1 MNSHFGDR
9 SYRILKVLN
18 DREKTKTHL
27 VEDANLPESKFIVKQ
42 LRYSNSNTQNLRIL
56 SRLFNAK
63 AAILQK
69 LAQEHD
75 QIQKLIACFEE
86 NEEFYIIKEFIPGL
100 PLTDEILPGQPLKE
114 DQVISLLSE
123 ILEIL
128 VFIHSNGVIHQNI
141 KPANII
147 RRESDKKFVL
157 VDFNTVN
164 EAINTTVENIEYLP
178 EEQIKGNLKYNSD
191 IYALGIVAIAALLGL
206 PTNEISKLRSQ
217 KNQLTGEIIW
227 QNKILKFNKKLVKI
241 INKMVRV
248 DYRKRYQYATEV
260 LDDLKKLANIEYQQ
274 QNQHQ
279 KQLFLMMTGIASC
292 ATLGVMTWFFQLPK
306 SESNPQQKLYQEG
319 VNKYDAG
326 NYEAAVKDFSQLIEL
341 EPQNALAYNKRGDAY
356 YRLGDYEQAQ
366 ADSSQA
372 ILLNPQD
379 ANAYYDR
386 AFALYE
392 LGNYKEAIA
401 NYTEA
406 IKLNS
411 QDAYAYYG
419 RGLAR
424 VQLKD
429 NKGALGDF
437 TKAIAIKAQYT
448 EAYLQRGI
456 LRRRLRLR
464 QAAIQDF
471 DTIIKINP
479 SDAKAYYQRGLTQV
493 INKQKN
499 AGIQDYSDA
508 ININPKYIEAY
519 LNRGDVYS
527 DLGNKIEAT
536 EDYNK
541 ILQLD
546 PKFIAA
552 YIHRGIH
559 RFSFGDYK
567 GAIQDYTEA
576 LKLDPNDAAAYNNRG
591 NAYLELGNKKAANQ
605 DYSQAIAIDPNNALA
620 YYNRG
625 VIRAKQKNKQGAIAD
640 FKKAGKLF
648 QQQDEKDSYQ
658 DAQREIAI
666 LQNKSAG
673 AKTTRP
679 KSGKREKKVSGE

>member
-1 MNSHFGDR
+1 MDSHFLDR
-9 SYRILKVLN
+9 RYRILKVLN
-18 DREKTKTHL
+18 DREKAKTYL
-27 VEDANLPESKFIVKQ
+27 AEDINLPGKQFVVKR
-42 LRYSNSNTQNLRIL
+42 LYLSTSNPQNLTIL
-56 SRLFNAK
+56 HRLLDN
-63 AAILQK
+63 K
-69 LAQEHD
+69 LITLEQLGQEHD
-75 QIQKLIACFEE
+75 QIQKLVAYFEE
-86 NEEFYIIKEFIPGL
+86 NEEFYLVQEFIPGL
-100 PLTDEILPGQPLKE
+100 PLTDEILPAQPLRE
-114 DQVISLLSE
+114 DQVITLLSE

-128 VFIHSNGVIHQNI
+128 VVVHSRGVIHQDI
-141 KPANII
+141 KPENII
-147 RRESDKKFVL
+147 RRDSDKKLVL
-157 VDFNTVN
+157 VDFNTINEVSTNFNSLEYIPIEQVN
-164 EAINTTVENIEYLP
+164 
-178 EEQIKGNLKYNSD
+178 GNLKYNSD

-206 PTNEISKLRSQ
+206 PTNEISHLRSQ
-217 KNQLTGEIIW
+217 KNRLTGEIVW
-227 QNKILKFNKKLVKI
+227 QNKDLKINKKLVKI
-241 INKMVRV
+241 INKMVRF

-260 LDDLKKLANIEYQQ
+260 LDDLKKLTSVEGEQ
-274 QNQHQ
+274 QNQHP
-279 KQLFLMMTGIASC
+279 KKLFIAMTGIAGC
-292 ATLGVMTWFFQLPK
+292 FALGVTGWFFQLPK
-306 SESNPQQKLYQEG
+306 SESNAQKKLYQEG
-319 VNKYDAG
+319 VNKYDIA
-326 NYEAAVKDFSQLIEL
+326 NYEGAIRDFSQLIQL
-341 EPQNALAYNKRGDAY
+341 EPKNALAYNKRGDAY

-372 ILLNPQD
+372 ISLNPED

-386 AFALYE
+386 GFALYE
-392 LGNYKEAIA
+392 LGKYKEAIA
-401 NYTEA
+401 DYTQA

-424 VQLKD
+424 VQIKE

-437 TKAIAIKAQYT
+437 SKAIAIKPEYT

-456 LRRRLRLR
+456 LRRRLKLR
-464 QAAIQDF
+464 QASIQDF
-471 DTIIKINP
+471 DKIIKINP

-493 INKQKN
+493 INKQKY
-499 AGIQDYSDA
+499 AALKDYSDA

-519 LNRGDVYS
+519 LNRGDIYS

-536 EDYNK
+536 EDYNT

-567 GAIQDYTEA
+567 GAIQDYSEA

-605 DYSQAIAIDPNNALA
+605 DYSQAIAIDANNALA

-640 FKKAGKLF
+640 FKKAAKLF
-648 QQQDEKDSYQ
+648 QQQGEKDSYQ

-666 LQNKSAG
+666 LQNKSVAG
-673 AKTTRP
+673 KTTRP
-679 KSGKREKKVSGE
+679 KSGRREKKGSRE

>member
-1 MNSHFGDR
+1 MNSHFLDGR
-9 SYRILKVLN
+9 YRILKVLN
-18 DREKTKTHL
+18 DGEKAKTYL
-27 VEDANLPESKFIVKQ
+27 TEDVNFPVKQFVVKQ
-42 LRYSNSNTQNLRIL
+42 LHRATENAQSLAIL
-56 SRLFNAK
+56 HRLFASK
-63 AAILQK
+63 ATTLEQ
-69 LAQEHD
+69 LGQEHD
-75 QIQKLIACFEE
+75 QIQKLVGYFEE
-86 NEEFYIIKEFIPGL
+86 NEQFYLVEEFIPGL
-100 PLTDEILPGQPLKE
+100 PLTEEILPGQPLNE
-114 DQVISLLSE
+114 DQVINLLSE

-128 VFIHSNGVIHQNI
+128 VVVHSRGVIHQDI
-141 KPANII
+141 KPENII
-147 RRESDKKFVL
+147 RRDSDKKLVL
-157 VDFNTVN
+157 VDFNTIN
-164 EAINTTVENIEYLP
+164 EAIANFERLEYMPIE
-178 EEQIKGNLKYNSD
+178 QANGNLKYNSD
-191 IYALGIVAIAALLGL
+191 IYALGVVAIAALLGL
-206 PTNEISKLRSQ
+206 PRNEISHLRNQ
-217 KNQLTGEIIW
+217 KNRLTGEMVW
-227 QNKILKFNKKLVKI
+227 ENKNLKINKKLAKI

-260 LDDLKKLANIEYQQ
+260 LDDLKKLTSLEQ
-274 QNQHQ
+274 QNQYQ
-279 KQLFLMMTGIASC
+279 KKLFLVMTGIVGC
-292 ATLGVMTWFFQLPK
+292 VTLGVATWFLQLPK
-306 SESNPQQKLYQEG
+306 FESNPQKKLYQEG
-319 VNKYDAG
+319 INKYDAA
-326 NYEAAVKDFSQLIEL
+326 NYEGAIQDFNQLIEL
-341 EPQNALAYNKRGDAY
+341 EPKNALAYNKRGDAY

-366 ADSSQA
+366 ADSSEA

-386 AFALYE
+386 GFALYG
-392 LGNYKEAIA
+392 LGKYKEAIA
-401 NYTEA
+401 DYTQA

-437 TKAIAIKAQYT
+437 SKAIAIKPEYS

-456 LRRRLRLR
+456 LRRRLKLP

-471 DTIIKINP
+471 DRIIKIDP

-493 INKQKN
+493 INKQKY
-499 AGIQDYSDA
+499 AALQDYSDA

-519 LNRGDVYS
+519 LNRGDIYS

-536 EDYNK
+536 EDYNT
-541 ILQLD
+541 ILQID

-567 GAIQDYTEA
+567 GAIEDYSEA

-605 DYSQAIAIDPNNALA
+605 DYSQAIAIDANNALA

-625 VIRAKQKNKQGAIAD
+625 VIRAKQKNRQGAIAD
-640 FKKAGKLF
+640 FKKAAKLF
-648 QQQDEKDSYQ
+648 QQQGQKDSYQ

-666 LQNKSAG
+666 LQNRSAAG
-673 AKTTRP
+673 KTTRP
-679 KSGKREKKVSGE
+679 KSGRRE

>member
-1 MNSHFGDR
+1 MNSHFLDR
-9 SYRILKVLN
+9 RYRILKVLN
-18 DREKTKTHL
+18 DGEKAKTYL
-27 VEDANLPESKFIVKQ
+27 TEDVNLPVKQFVVKQ
-42 LRYSNSNTQNLRIL
+42 LHRATENAQSLAIL
-56 SRLFNAK
+56 HRLFASK
-63 AAILQK
+63 ATTLEQ
-69 LAQEHD
+69 LGQEHD
-75 QIQKLIACFEE
+75 QIQKLVGYFEE
-86 NEEFYIIKEFIPGL
+86 NEQFYLVEEFIPGL
-100 PLTDEILPGQPLKE
+100 PLTEEILSGQPLSE
-114 DQVISLLSE
+114 DQVINLLSE

-128 VFIHSNGVIHQNI
+128 VVVHSRGVIHQDI
-141 KPANII
+141 KPENII
-147 RRESDKKFVL
+147 RRDSDKKLVL
-157 VDFNTVN
+157 VDFNTIN
-164 EAINTTVENIEYLP
+164 EAIANFEGLEYIPIE
-178 EEQIKGNLKYNSD
+178 QANGNLKYNSD
-191 IYALGIVAIAALLGL
+191 IYALGVVAIAALLGL
-206 PTNEISKLRSQ
+206 PRNKISHLRSQ
-217 KNQLTGEIIW
+217 KNRLTGEMVW
-227 QNKILKFNKKLVKI
+227 QNKHLKINKKLAKI

-260 LDDLKKLANIEYQQ
+260 LDDLKKLTSLEQ

-279 KQLFLMMTGIASC
+279 KKLFLVMTGIFGC
-292 ATLGVMTWFFQLPK
+292 VTLGVATWFLQLPK
-306 SESNPQQKLYQEG
+306 FESNPQKKLYQEG
-319 VNKYDAG
+319 INKYDAAD
-326 NYEAAVKDFSQLIEL
+326 YEGAIQDFNQLIEL
-341 EPQNALAYNKRGDAY
+341 EPKNALAYNKRGDAY

-366 ADSSQA
+366 ADSSEA

-386 AFALYE
+386 GFALYG
-392 LGNYKEAIA
+392 LGKYKEANA
-401 NYTEA
+401 DYTQA

-411 QDAYAYYG
+411 QDANAYYG

-437 TKAIAIKAQYT
+437 SKAIAIKPEYT

-456 LRRRLRLR
+456 LRRRLKLP

-471 DTIIKINP
+471 DRIIKIDP

-493 INKQKN
+493 INKQKY
-499 AGIQDYSDA
+499 AALQDYSDA

-519 LNRGDVYS
+519 LNRGDIYS

-536 EDYNK
+536 EDYNT
-541 ILQLD
+541 ILQID

-567 GAIQDYTEA
+567 GAIEDYSEA

-605 DYSQAIAIDPNNALA
+605 DYSQAIAIDANNALA

-640 FKKAGKLF
+640 FKKAAKLF
-648 QQQDEKDSYQ
+648 QQQGQKDSYQ

-666 LQNKSAG
+666 LQNRSTG
-673 AKTTRP
+673 GKTTRP
-679 KSGKREKKVSGE
+679 KSGRRE

>member
-1 MNSHFGDR
+1 MNSHLLDGR
-9 SYRILKVLN
+9 YRILKVLN
-18 DREKTKTHL
+18 DGEKAKTYL
-27 VEDANLPESKFIVKQ
+27 AEDVNLPVKQFVVKQ
-42 LRYSNSNTQNLRIL
+42 LNFPTKNPQNLTIL
-56 SRLFNAK
+56 HRLFANK
-63 AAILQK
+63 VTTLEQ
-69 LAQEHD
+69 LGQEHD
-75 QIQKLIACFEE
+75 QIQKLVAYFEE
-86 NEEFYIIKEFIPGL
+86 NEEFYIVQEFIPGL
-100 PLTDEILPGQPLKE
+100 PLTDEILPGQPLRE

-128 VFIHSNGVIHQNI
+128 VVVHTRGVIHQDI
-141 KPANII
+141 KPENII
-147 RRESDKKFVL
+147 RRDSDKKLVL
-157 VDFNTVN
+157 VDFNTISEVINNFDSLEYTPIEQVN
-164 EAINTTVENIEYLP
+164 
-178 EEQIKGNLKYNSD
+178 GNLKYNSD
-191 IYALGIVAIAALLGL
+191 IYALGVVAIAALLGL
-206 PTNEISKLRSQ
+206 PTNEISNLRSQ
-217 KNQLTGEIIW
+217 KNRLTGEIVW
-227 QNKILKFNKKLVKI
+227 QDKNLKINQKLAKI
-241 INKMVRV
+241 INKMVRF

-260 LDDLKKLANIEYQQ
+260 LDDLKKLTSLEAEQQSEYQ
-274 QNQHQ
+274 
-279 KQLFLMMTGIASC
+279 KKLFLVMTGIASC
-292 ATLGVMTWFFQLPK
+292 LTLGLAAWFLQLPK
-306 SESNPQQKLYQEG
+306 SENSLQPKLYEEG
-319 VNKYDAG
+319 VNKYDQA
-326 NYEAAVKDFSQLIEL
+326 NYEGAIKDFSQLIQL
-341 EPQNALAYNKRGDAY
+341 EPKNALAYNKRGDAY

-386 AFALYE
+386 GFALYE
-392 LGNYKEAIA
+392 LSKYKEAIA
-401 NYTEA
+401 DYTQA
-406 IKLNS
+406 IKLNA

-429 NKGALGDF
+429 NKGALGDL
-437 TKAIAIKAQYT
+437 TKAIAIKPQYT

-456 LRRRLRLR
+456 LRRRLKLR

-471 DTIIKINP
+471 DQIIKINP

-493 INKQKN
+493 FNKQKY
-499 AGIQDYSDA
+499 AALQDYSDA

-519 LNRGDVYS
+519 LNRGDIYS

-536 EDYNK
+536 EDYNT
-541 ILQLD
+541 ILQID
-546 PKFIAA
+546 PKFLAA

-567 GAIQDYTEA
+567 GAIEDYTEA

-605 DYSQAIAIDPNNALA
+605 DYSQAIAIDANNALA

-640 FKKAGKLF
+640 FKKAAKLF
-648 QQQDEKDSYQ
+648 QQQGEKASYQ

-666 LQNKSAG
+666 LQNNSVA
-673 AKTTRP
+673 AKTTRL
-679 KSGKREKKVSGE
+679 KSGRREKKGSGE

>member
-1 MNSHFGDR
+1 MDSHFLDR
-9 SYRILKVLN
+9 RYRIVKVLN
-18 DREKTKTHL
+18 NGEKAKAYL
-27 VEDANLPESKFIVKQ
+27 AEDVNLPGKEFVLKRLYLST
-42 LRYSNSNTQNLRIL
+42 SNPQNLTIL
-56 SRLFNAK
+56 HRLLASK
-63 AAILQK
+63 VTILEQ

-75 QIQKLIACFEE
+75 QIQKLVTYFEE
-86 NEEFYIIKEFIPGL
+86 NEEFYLVEEFIPGN
-100 PLTDEILPGQPLKE
+100 PLTDEILPAQPLRE

-128 VFIHSNGVIHQNI
+128 VVVHSRGVIHQDI
-141 KPANII
+141 KPENII
-147 RRESDKKFVL
+147 RRDSDKKLVL
-157 VDFNTVN
+157 VGFNTINEVSTNSNGLEYTPIEQVN
-164 EAINTTVENIEYLP
+164 
-178 EEQIKGNLKYNSD
+178 GNLKYNSD

-206 PTNEISKLRSQ
+206 PTNEISHLQSQ
-217 KNQLTGEIIW
+217 KNRLTGEIVWRHKNLKIS
-227 QNKILKFNKKLVKI
+227 NKLAKI
-241 INKMVRV
+241 INKMVRF

-260 LDDLKKLANIEYQQ
+260 LEELKKLTSAEGER
-274 QNQHQ
+274 QNQRQ
-279 KQLFLMMTGIASC
+279 KLFLAMTGIGGC
-292 ATLGVMTWFFQLPK
+292 LTLAVVAWFFQLPK
-306 SESNPQQKLYQEG
+306 SESNGENKLYQEG
-319 VNKYDAG
+319 VNKYDIA
-326 NYEAAVKDFSQLIEL
+326 NYEGAVQDFSQLIEL
-341 EPQNALAYNKRGDAY
+341 EPKNALAYNKRGDAY

-372 ILLNPQD
+372 ILLNPED

-386 AFALYE
+386 GFALYE
-392 LGNYKEAIA
+392 LGKYKEAIA
-401 NYTEA
+401 DYTQA

-424 VQLKD
+424 VQIKD

-437 TKAIAIKAQYT
+437 TKAIAIKPEYT

-456 LRRRLRLR
+456 LRRRLKLR

-471 DTIIKINP
+471 DKIIKINP

-493 INKQKN
+493 INNQKDAAIN
-499 AGIQDYSDA
+499 DYSDA

-527 DLGNKIEAT
+527 DLGNKIAAN
-536 EDYNK
+536 EDYNT
-541 ILQLD
+541 ILKLD

-567 GAIQDYTEA
+567 GAIQDYSEA
-576 LKLDPNDAAAYNNRG
+576 LKLDPNYAAAYNNRG

-605 DYSQAIAIDPNNALA
+605 DYSQAIAIDANNALA

-640 FKKAGKLF
+640 FKKAAKLF
-648 QQQDEKDSYQ
+648 RQQGEKASYQ

-666 LQNKSAG
+666 LQNNSVVGKS
-673 AKTTRP
+673 TRL
-679 KSGKREKKVSGE
+679 KSGRREKKGSGE